1 MTNDKV
7 QLDRI
12 VEFASNLIEGLENTD
27 SFPVIAEEKSIETDS
42 LIKGSEI
49 IDKKHNLQNAESS
62 DNLIHEVYKFNKQVQ
77 ELKNQMSEIR
87 AQYTKLTKLLK
98 NS

>member
-1 MTNDKV
+1 MKNDNF
-7 QLDRI
+7 QLNSI
-12 VEFASNLIEGLENTD
+12 VDFASNLIEGLESTD
-27 SFPVIAEEKSIETDS
+27 SSQGIAEEKSIETES
-42 LIKGSEI
+42 LIKGSET
-49 IDKKHNLQNAESS
+49 IDQKYNVRNAERS
-62 DNLIHEVYKFNKQVQ
+62 DNLVHEVYKFNNQVQ